1 MRLNYTIHFYL
12 ALSILGA
19 DKIIFKT
26 SEIKINELHNFN
38 FLEQLLCHIYFSL
51 ARTLETL
58 QTAHRGIP
66 CFNTI
71 KILYS
76 GSQITDNF
84 IFEQV

>member
-1 MRLNYTIHFYL
+1 MRLNCAIRFYL

-19 DKIIFKT
+19 DTIIFKT
-26 SEIKINELHNFN
+26 SEIEINELHNFN

-51 ARTLETL
+51 ARTLEML

-66 CFNTI
+66 CFKTI
-71 KILYS
+71 KIYYS